1 MTELTELLENSTES
15 AGDEASLTPEPQEI
29 PEAQPEPEKVAEVE
43 DEPVAEE
50 QPKTVSMEQYE
61 ALQKQVNGLKS
72 AASAEREKR
81 QKLEVQQMATPK
93 QEQAESVDPLENPD
107 AFIQKIQQDM
117 LRQRF
122 DMSRNLMANLKEDY
136 HEMEAIFLE
145 NADQS
150 LQEQVKA
157 SDNPAGFMYETAKS
171 YSMMQEIGDPA
182 TYRENLKAELLAE
195 IQQEQSQNKEALTQG
210 LTPSL
215 AKTSSSGS
223 VSGSTWSGPTPITNL
238 LNN

>member
-81 QKLEVQQMATPK
+81 QKLEMQRAVMPA
-93 QEQAESVDPLENPD
+93 QEQPQSVDPLENPE
-107 AFIQKIQQDM
+107 AFTQKIQQDM

-122 DMSRNLMANLKEDY
+122 DMSRAIMVNAKSDY
-136 HEMEAIFLE
+136 QEMEDLFLE
-145 NADQS
+145 IADQS
-150 LQEQVKA
+150 MLDQMRA
-157 SDNPAGFMYETAKS
+157 SDNPHGFAYETAKNHKALS
-171 YSMMQEIGDPA
+171 EIGDPA